1 MSTPSGGT
9 QRRVSSSRR
18 SDDSRDEEQ
27 YTGELMGKWLSDL
40 PPTMPFHRGQVR
52 GAGQSKALL
61 FCTVQVRDADGAAGL
76 PLVAASVPRVLARC
90 SSFRSRRI
98 NNI

>member
-27 YTGELMGKWLSDL
+27 YTGELMGKWLMDL

-52 GAGQSKALL
+52 DACQSKAPLL
-61 FCTVQVRDADGAAGL
+61 YCAGQRL
-76 PLVAASVPRVLARC
+76 
-90 SSFRSRRI
+90 
-98 NNI
+98 